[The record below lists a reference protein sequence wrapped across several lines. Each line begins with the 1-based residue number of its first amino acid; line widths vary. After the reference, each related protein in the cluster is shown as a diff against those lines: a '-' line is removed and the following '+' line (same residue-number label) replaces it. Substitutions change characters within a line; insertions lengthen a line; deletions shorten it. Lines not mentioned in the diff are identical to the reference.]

1 LLPSG
6 LWLGEGRFTM
16 PTATIATFRCRAAVM
31 IAVAL
36 GLCQPELAEPVR
48 REFSMPGVL
57 LFRPSV
63 W

>member
-1 LLPSG
+1 
-6 LWLGEGRFTM
+6 M